1 MNVTLEKI
9 DNVNGIIT
17 LSIEE
22 KDYQEKVKKELKLIS
37 VKHPLPGFRPGHVPA
52 GLLQKKYGKEVLVE
66 VVNREIYDNLLNY
79 IQENKLNLLGEP
91 IIANAEEVDFDTM
104 KDFSFK
110 FEVGFAPEIKLALD
124 KSVNVPY
131 YTIEVD
137 QKMLDQ
143 QSEMFCK
150 RFGKQVKGEQV
161 DATALVKGSMVEL
174 DENGAVKEGGI
185 VVESTIVAP
194 QYFKSEDEK
203 AKFADKKVG
212 EEVVFNPWNTCD
224 GNAAEMSSMMNADKE
239 VVAEAKGDFKLTITE
254 ILVNQA
260 AELNQELFDAVFGK
274 DTVTNEEEYFAKLK
288 EMIAAQL
295 VNDSNF
301 RFTIDAEAALK
312 AQVGA
317 LELPTEFLKKWL
329 VRQDNKYT
337 AENIDEEFPKMVPQ
351 LEWQLI
357 KEEAA
362 RVLEVKVSEE
372 DLLADAKRIAFQQFA
387 QYGMANVPE
396 EMVEKYAKDLLENKE
411 YRSQIVQQS
420 VDNKLFA
427 EIKNAV
433 SLEEK
438 TVSVEAFNEL
448 FAEK

>member
-1 MNVTLEKI
+1 MNVTLDRI

-22 KDYQEKVKKELKLIS
+22 KDYQEKVKKELKQIGM
-37 VKHPLPGFRPGHVPA
+37 KHPLPGFRPGHVPA
-52 GLLQKKYGKEVLVE
+52 SLLQKKYGKDVLVE
-66 VVNREIYDNLLNY
+66 VVNREIYDNLVNY
-79 IQENKLNLLGEP
+79 IQENKLNILGEP
-91 IIANAEEVDFDTM
+91 IISNAEEVNFDTM

-110 FEVGFAPEIKLALD
+110 FEVGFAPEVSLKLD
-124 KSVNVPY
+124 NTVTVPY
-131 YTIEVD
+131 YNIEVD
-137 QKMLDQ
+137 QKMVDQ
-143 QSEMFCK
+143 QNEMLCK

-174 DENGAVKEGGI
+174 DENGAVKENGLN
-185 VVESTIVAP
+185 VESTIVAP

-203 AKFADKKVG
+203 AKFADKKLG
-212 EEVVFNPWNTCD
+212 DEIVFNPWATCE
-224 GNAAEMSSMMNADKE
+224 GNLGELSSMMNVDREQADIKS
-239 VVAEAKGDFKLTITE
+239 DFKLTVNE
-254 ILVNQA
+254 ILVNQP

-274 DTVTNEEEYFAKLK
+274 DSCKNEEEYFAKLK
-288 EMIAAQL
+288 EMIAGQL

-301 RFTIDAEAALK
+301 RFTVDAEKVLRE
-312 AQVGA
+312 QVGT

-337 AENIDEEFPKMVPQ
+337 AENIDEEFTKMVPQ

-357 KEEAA
+357 KEQAA
-362 RVLEVKVSEE
+362 KQLDVKVNDD
-372 DLLADAKRIAFQQFA
+372 DLLADAKRIAYQQFA
-387 QYGMANVPE
+387 QYGMTNIPE
-396 EMVEKYAKDLLENKE
+396 DMIEKYAKDILENKE

-420 VDNKLFA
+420 VDNKLYA

-433 SLEEK
+433 KLDEK
-438 TVSVEAFNEL
+438 TVNVEEFNAL

>member
-9 DNVNGIIT
+9 DNVNGVIT

-22 KDYQEKVKKELKLIS
+22 KDYQNKVKTELKQIGI
-37 VKHPLPGFRPGHVPA
+37 KHPLPGFRPGHVPA
-52 GLLQKKYGKEVLVE
+52 SLLQKKYGKEVLVE
-66 VVNREIYDNLLNY
+66 VVNREIYDNLVNY

-91 IIANAEEVDFDTM
+91 IISNAEEVNFDTM

-110 FEVGFAPEIKLALD
+110 FEVGFAPEIKLVID
-124 KSVNVPY
+124 KSVKAPY

-137 QKMLDQ
+137 QKMIDQ
-143 QSEMFCK
+143 QNETFCK

-174 DENGAVKEGGI
+174 DENGAIKDGGI
-185 VVESTIVAP
+185 NVESTIVAP
-194 QYFKSEDEK
+194 QYFKSEEEK
-203 AKFADKKVG
+203 AKFAEKKVG
-212 EEVVFNPWNTCD
+212 EEVVFNPWNTCE
-224 GNAAEMSSMMNADKE
+224 GNLGEMSSMLNIDREQADVKS
-239 VVAEAKGDFKLTITE
+239 DFKLTITE

-274 DTVTNEEEYFAKLK
+274 DAVSSEEEYFAKLK

-295 VNDSNF
+295 VNDSNY
-301 RFTIDAEAALK
+301 RFSIDAENVLK

-337 AENIDEEFPKMVPQ
+337 AENIEEEFPKMVPQ

-362 RVLEVKVSEE
+362 RLLEVKVNED
-372 DLLADAKRIAFQQFA
+372 DLLSDAKRIAYQQFA

-396 EMVEKYAKDLLENKE
+396 EMLEKYAKEMLENKE

-433 SLEEK
+433 TLEEK
-438 TVSVEAFNEL
+438 SVSVEAFNEL
-448 FAEK
+448 FAVK

>member
-1 MNVTLEKI
+1 MNVTLDRI
-9 DNVNGIIT
+9 DNVNGLIT

-22 KDYQEKVKKELKLIS
+22 KDYQDKVKKELKQIGI
-37 VKHPLPGFRPGHVPA
+37 KHPLPGFRPGHVPA

-66 VVNREIYDNLLNY
+66 VVNREIYDNLVNY
-79 IQENKLNLLGEP
+79 IQENKLNILGEP
-91 IIANAEEVDFDTM
+91 IIANADEVNFDTM

-110 FEVGFAPEIKLALD
+110 FEIGFAPEVKVTLD

-137 QKMLDQ
+137 QKMIDQ
-143 QSEMFCK
+143 QDEMFRK

-174 DENGAVKEGGI
+174 DENATVKEGGLN
-185 VVESTIVAP
+185 VESTIVAP

-212 EEVVFNPWNTCD
+212 EEVVFNPWNTCN
-224 GNAAEMSSMMNADKE
+224 GNQAEMSSMLNVDKE
-239 VVAEAKGDFKLTITE
+239 QSDVKSDFKLTITE
-254 ILVNQA
+254 ILVNQP
-260 AELNQELFDAVFGK
+260 AELNQELFDGVFGK
-274 DTVTNEEEYFAKLK
+274 DNVKTEEEYFAKLK

-301 RFTIDAEAALK
+301 RFTMDAENVLK

-337 AENIDEEFPKMVPQ
+337 AENIDEEFTKMVPQ

-357 KEEAA
+357 KEQAA
-362 RVLEVKVSEE
+362 KQLEVKVNED
-372 DLLADAKRIAFQQFA
+372 DLLADAKRIAYQQFA

-396 EMVEKYAKDLLENKE
+396 DMLEKYAKDILENKE
-411 YRSQIVQQS
+411 YRQQIVQQS
-420 VDNKLFA
+420 VDNKLYSA
-427 EIKNAV
+427 IKEAV
-433 SLEEK
+433 TLEEK
-438 TVSVEAFNEL
+438 TVNVEEFNAL
-448 FAEK
+448 FA

>member
-1 MNVTLEKI
+1 MNVTLDRI
-9 DNVNGIIT
+9 DNVNGVIT

-22 KDYQEKVKKELKLIS
+22 KDYQDKVKKELKQIGI
-37 VKHPLPGFRPGHVPA
+37 KHPLPGFRPGHVPA

-66 VVNREIYDNLLNY
+66 VVNREIYDNLVNY
-79 IQENKLNLLGEP
+79 IQENKLNILGEP
-91 IIANAEEVDFDTM
+91 IIANTDEVNFDTM

-110 FEVGFAPEIKLALD
+110 FEVGFAPEVSLTLD
-124 KSVNVPY
+124 KSVSIPY
-131 YTIEVD
+131 YNIEVD
-137 QKMLDQ
+137 QKMIDQ
-143 QSEMFCK
+143 QNEMFCK

-174 DENGAVKEGGI
+174 DESGAVKEGGLN
-185 VVESTIVAP
+185 VESTIVAP

-203 AKFADKKVG
+203 VKFADKKLG
-212 EEVVFNPWNTCD
+212 EEVVFNPWNTCN
-224 GNAAEMSSMMNADKE
+224 GNLAELSSMMNVDKE
-239 VVAEAKGDFKLTITE
+239 QADVKSDFKLTITE

-260 AELNQELFDAVFGK
+260 AELNQELFDGVFGK
-274 DTVTNEEEYFAKLK
+274 DNVKTKEEYFAKLK

-301 RFTIDAEAALK
+301 RFTMDAEKVLRE
-312 AQVGA
+312 QVGT
-317 LELPTEFLKKWL
+317 LVLPTEFLKKWL

-337 AENIDEEFPKMVPQ
+337 AENIDEEFTKMVPQ

-357 KEEAA
+357 KEQAA
-362 RVLEVKVSEE
+362 KQLEVKVN
-372 DLLADAKRIAFQQFA
+372 DDNLLADAKRIAYQQFA
-387 QYGMANVPE
+387 QYGMTNIPE
-396 EMVEKYAKDLLENKE
+396 DMLEKYAKDILDNKE

-420 VDNKLFA
+420 VDNKLYA

-433 SLEEK
+433 TLEEK
-438 TVSVEAFNEL
+438 TVNVEAFNAL

>member
-1 MNVTLEKI
+1 MNVTLDRI
-9 DNVNGIIT
+9 DNVNGVIT

-22 KDYQEKVKKELKLIS
+22 KDYQDKVKKELKQIGI
-37 VKHPLPGFRPGHVPA
+37 KHPLPGFRPGHVPT

-66 VVNREIYDNLLNY
+66 VVNREIYDNLINY
-79 IQENKLNLLGEP
+79 IQENKLNILGEP
-91 IIANAEEVDFDTM
+91 IIANADEVNFDTM

-110 FEVGFAPEIKLALD
+110 FEIGFAPEVNVTLD
-124 KSVNVPY
+124 KSVKVPY

-137 QKMLDQ
+137 QKMIDQ
-143 QSEMFCK
+143 QDEMFRK

-174 DENGAVKEGGI
+174 DEAGAVKEGGI
-185 VVESTIVAP
+185 NVESTIVAP

-212 EEVVFNPWNTCD
+212 EEVVFNPWNTCN
-224 GNAAEMSSMMNADKE
+224 GNQAEMSSMLNVDKE
-239 VVAEAKGDFKLTITE
+239 QADVKSDFKLTITE
-254 ILVNQA
+254 ILVNQP
-260 AELNQELFDAVFGK
+260 AELNQELFDGVFGK
-274 DTVTNEEEYFAKLK
+274 DNVKTEEEYFAKLK

-301 RFTIDAEAALK
+301 RFTMDAERVLK

-317 LELPTEFLKKWL
+317 MELPTEFLKKWL

-337 AENIDEEFPKMVPQ
+337 AENIDEEFTKMVPQ

-357 KEEAA
+357 KEQA
-362 RVLEVKVSEE
+362 VKQLEVKVNED
-372 DLLADAKRIAFQQFA
+372 DLLADAKRIAYQQFA

-396 EMVEKYAKDLLENKE
+396 DMLEKYAKDILENKE
-411 YRSQIVQQS
+411 YRQQVVQQS
-420 VDNKLFA
+420 VDNKLYGA
-427 EIKNAV
+427 IKDAV
-433 SLEEK
+433 TLDDK
-438 TVSVEAFNEL
+438 TVNVEDFNAL